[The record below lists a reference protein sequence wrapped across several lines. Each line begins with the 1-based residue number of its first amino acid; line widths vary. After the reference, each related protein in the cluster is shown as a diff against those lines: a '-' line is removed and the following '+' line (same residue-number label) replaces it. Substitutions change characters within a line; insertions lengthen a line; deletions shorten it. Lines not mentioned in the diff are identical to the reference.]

1 MSVFDERVNDA
12 GEAVHEGVDLVVP
25 VEHREIA
32 HRIVE
37 ASKEAVTLGKDAYD
51 VAREG
56 SSRAEKFDLAERA
69 VQTAGEQATAFGAPA
84 PVEVAARAIAKGLD
98 FVEDVLEAR
107 DRRRGI
113 DEDAPRS
120 RSTFRHAAATSL
132 PPLELEFRLLDRP
145 SVAFDVARLRWNE
158 ALGEPY
164 AATLEL
170 VSDEGEVQPEDCVG
184 ASCELRVSRELE
196 ERVLYGVVR
205 TVEERPEHDGGVLFV
220 MEVVPAMQL
229 LELERRSAVFEGCT
243 APEIVRETLE
253 APLQRYG
260 RTLRFDLRRTYVQR
274 DYCVRFRESTLEFV
288 LRLVAEEGWTL
299 TFVPDPV
306 SRTEVAVIRDHT
318 ENEPEFADGEEVP
331 FADHANAEHLV
342 ESIASLAWH
351 RRVTTNAVSCTAYDW
366 KGPAT
371 QHEETR
377 VEDGPS
383 HRDLRVALEPP
394 RRVTI
399 DDPLQDPRAES
410 STGRDEPSA
419 KPWAMRELEALRRT
433 RRVAEG
439 ISNLAG
445 LTPGHRLSTGFH
457 AHESLD
463 RITLL
468 VTRVAHEAEVERA
481 VAGGPVHGASYR
493 NRFSAIEAGARFSP
507 AMSAKPRVHGAQ
519 LATVIGPPD
528 EEVFTD
534 RFGRIKVRFHW
545 NEDAEEATRS
555 SCWVRVAQTSAGSG
569 FGAVFLPR
577 VGMEVVV
584 HFVDGDPD
592 QPLVV
597 GCVYNG
603 ANPLPYAMPQERTRS
618 GWVTQSSPGGRG
630 HHELAFD
637 DTAGREVLSV
647 RAQRRLNVDVK
658 GDETRSIDHDR
669 CTRIAGHDTST
680 VGGAHTLVVR
690 GPHGPGGAQDP
701 LAARTL
707 VERGDYLVHAAQGT

>member
-1 MSVFDERVNDA
+1 DA

-25 VEHREIA
+25 AEHREIA

-98 FVEDVLEAR
+98 FVEDVLETR
-107 DRRRGI
+107 DRRRGV

-145 SVAFDVARLRWNE
+145 SVACDVARLRWNE

-260 RTLRFDLRRTYVQR
+260 RTLRFDLRRTYAQR

-331 FADHANAEHLV
+331 FADHANAE
-342 ESIASLAWH
+342 
-351 RRVTTNAVSCTAYDW
+351 
-366 KGPAT
+366 
-371 QHEETR
+371 
-377 VEDGPS
+377 
-383 HRDLRVALEPP
+383 
-394 RRVTI
+394 
-399 DDPLQDPRAES
+399 
-410 STGRDEPSA
+410 
-419 KPWAMRELEALRRT
+419 
-433 RRVAEG
+433 
-439 ISNLAG
+439 
-445 LTPGHRLSTGFH
+445 
-457 AHESLD
+457 
-463 RITLL
+463 
-468 VTRVAHEAEVERA
+468 
-481 VAGGPVHGASYR
+481 
-493 NRFSAIEAGARFSP
+493 
-507 AMSAKPRVHGAQ
+507 
-519 LATVIGPPD
+519 
-528 EEVFTD
+528 
-534 RFGRIKVRFHW
+534 
-545 NEDAEEATRS
+545 
-555 SCWVRVAQTSAGSG
+555 
-569 FGAVFLPR
+569 
-577 VGMEVVV
+577 
-584 HFVDGDPD
+584 
-592 QPLVV
+592 
-597 GCVYNG
+597 
-603 ANPLPYAMPQERTRS
+603 
-618 GWVTQSSPGGRG
+618 
-630 HHELAFD
+630 
-637 DTAGREVLSV
+637 
-647 RAQRRLNVDVK
+647 
-658 GDETRSIDHDR
+658 
-669 CTRIAGHDTST
+669 
-680 VGGAHTLVVR
+680 
-690 GPHGPGGAQDP
+690 
-701 LAARTL
+701 
-707 VERGDYLVHAAQGT
+707 